1 MAMSGSTRI
10 HDAKT
15 RIKKKAEARQG
26 EMFARA
32 TKGVSPR
39 IEIDPEH
46 PRASVVILE
55 AYLIRLEVL
64 RDDLQAEFGNL
75 PEFSSASSWLR
86 TEIRLALESL
96 VKLRV
101 KIEAGS

>member
-1 MAMSGSTRI
+1 MRI
-10 HDAKT
+10 Q
-15 RIKKKAEARQG
+15 KADEARRSNRNTWHS
-26 EMFARA
+26 EVLARA
-32 TKGVSPR
+32 SKSAKPR
-39 IEIDPEH
+39 VEIDPEH
-46 PRASVVILE
+46 PRAAVVILTN
-55 AYLIRLEVL
+55 YLARLEVM

-75 PEFSSASSWLR
+75 PEFSSASSWLT